1 MVFVARSIGTAR
13 AAGGGKGTQHLS
25 RSPPTHF
32 VGGLVACD
40 DAAETQTALMLMLM
54 VGYVNESTSP
64 SAKAKHGQKVYV
76 PKDEDDSSAAND
88 VDDEE
93 VDSGDDSVASSGE
106 KVHTKNRGTCVSSE
120 RTMLIRKMAYFHE
133 TERDDR
139 TPSCV
144 R

>member
-1 MVFVARSIGTAR
+1 
-13 AAGGGKGTQHLS
+13 
-25 RSPPTHF
+25 
-32 VGGLVACD
+32 
-40 DAAETQTALMLMLM
+40 
-54 VGYVNESTSP
+54 
-64 SAKAKHGQKVYV
+64 V
-76 PKDEDDSSAAND
+76 PKDEDDSSSAND
-88 VDDEE
+88 DDDEE